1 MPLPSTGHKIIW
13 AGLNVLGQTRNY
25 FSYCVRSQ
33 SFCARAKGDLHL
45 ENLVF
50 VLTKNPLE

>member
-13 AGLNVLGQTRNY
+13 AGPNVLGQTRNY